1 MSQTTMTL
9 QRVPFSELLVRCDD
23 ETLQLLVGQPSVRLL
38 NILNHQLVT
47 PSNLRRICLQIN
59 SPHTLLRNPET
70 RCKLLEKLRPEESVV
85 LTDLMDE
92 NVCEPYA
99 ALRDM
104 KIRKNSSRE
113 QKLFSF
119 FGLASLESTQESMTL
134 SMDGATTAHGLFDHQ
149 RQAQRKVQS
158 LLSGTQPRVML
169 HMPTGAGKTRTAL
182 HVVATALRQKEPCLV
197 VWLAYSEELCEQAAD
212 EFQEAWSHLGDRKVD
227 LYRFWGN
234 RNIDI
239 SEVRDG
245 FMVAGL
251 SKSFE
256 RARRDGDF
264 IARLADRASL
274 VIIDEA
280 HQAIAETYRFLLDYL
295 VERNPRTGL
304 LGLTATPGR
313 TWNDPSIDEELA
325 DFFRRQKVTLCIPG
339 YGNPVDYL
347 VNKGYLAKPLFT
359 SLTSRLSRRLT
370 DEQTQEVTSSLEIP
384 ESILKLLAEDE
395 QRNLVII
402 DAVEDLTRHH
412 KRLLIFAATVAHA
425 DMLTVVLRARGHR
438 AEVITATTPHEE
450 RHRII
455 TSFKSNEPEPMI
467 LCNYGV
473 LTTGF
478 DAPKTSAA
486 VIARPT
492 KSLVLYSQMIGRA
505 LRGPLAGGNAQAEI
519 LTIVDRDLPGFR
531 DMSEAFQ
538 NWEDVWDDR

>member
-1 MSQTTMTL
+1 MSQATITI
-9 QRVPFSELLVRCDD
+9 QRVPFNELLTRCDD
-23 ETLQLLVGQPSVRLL
+23 ETLQQLVGQPAVRLL
-38 NILNHQLVT
+38 DILDHQLIT
-47 PSNLRRICLQIN
+47 PSNLRRICLQIH

-70 RCKLLEKLRPEESVV
+70 RCKLLEKLRPEESVA
-85 LTDLMDE
+85 LAELMDE
-92 NVCEPYA
+92 DICEPYA
-99 ALRDM
+99 ALRDL

-119 FGLASLESTQESMTL
+119 FELAPLESRQESITP
-134 SMDGATTAHGLFDHQ
+134 SVENATTAYGLFDHQ

-158 LLSGTQPRVML
+158 LLSGTKPRVML

-182 HVVATALRQKEPCLV
+182 HTVATALRQKEPCLV
-197 VWLAYSEELCEQAAD
+197 VWLAYSEELCEQAVA
-212 EFQEAWSHLGDRKVD
+212 EFQEAWSHLGDREVN
-227 LYRFWGN
+227 LYRFWGS
-234 RNIDI
+234 RSIDI

-264 IARLADRASL
+264 IARLADRTSL

-295 VERNPRTGL
+295 VERNPKTGL

-313 TWNDPSIDEELA
+313 TWNDPSIDEKLA
-325 DFFRRQKVTLCIPG
+325 NFFRRQKVTLCISG
-339 YGNPVDYL
+339 YDNPVDYL
-347 VNKGYLAKPLFT
+347 VDKGYLAKPLFT
-359 SLTSRLSRRLT
+359 SLTSRLSRQLT
-370 DEQTQEVTSSLEIP
+370 DEQTRAITSSLEIP
-384 ESILKLLAEDE
+384 DSILKLLAEDE
-395 QRNLVII
+395 HRNLVII
-402 DAVEDLTRHH
+402 DAVENLIQHH
-412 KRLLIFAATVAHA
+412 TRLLIFSATVAHA
-425 DMLTVVLRARGHR
+425 NLLNVILKAIGHR
-438 AEVITATTPHEE
+438 AEVITATTPHDE

-455 TSFKSNEPEPMI
+455 ASFKSNEPEPMI

-486 VIARPT
+486 IIARPT

-538 NWEDVWDDR
+538 NWEDVWGD

>member
-1 MSQTTMTL
+1 MTI
-9 QRVPFSELLVRCDD
+9 QRIPFSELLIRCDD
-23 ETLQLLVGQPSVRLL
+23 ETLQQLVGQPAVRLL
-38 NILNHQLVT
+38 NILDPQLIT
-47 PSNLRRICLQIN
+47 LSNLRRICLQIN
-59 SPHTLLRNPET
+59 SPYALLRNPET
-70 RCKLLEKLRPEESVV
+70 RCKLLEKLRPEESVA
-85 LTDLMDE
+85 LTGLMDE

-99 ALRDM
+99 AIRNLR
-104 KIRKNSSRE
+104 IRKNSSRE
-113 QKLFSF
+113 QKLFGF
-119 FGLASLESTQESMTL
+119 FGLTPLQSRQESMTP
-134 SMDGATTAHGLFDHQ
+134 SIESATTAYGLFDHQ

-197 VWLAYSEELCEQAAD
+197 VWLAYSEELCEQAVA
-212 EFQEAWSHLGDRKVD
+212 EFQEAWSHLGDREVD

-239 SEVRDG
+239 SEVRNG

-256 RARRDGDF
+256 RARCDGDF

-274 VIIDEA
+274 IVIDEA

-295 VERNPRTGL
+295 VERNPTTGL

-313 TWNDPSIDEELA
+313 TWNDPSIDERLA

-339 YGNPVDYL
+339 YDNPVDYL
-347 VNKGYLAKPLFT
+347 VDKGYLAKPTFK
-359 SLTSRLSRRLT
+359 SLISRLSRPLT
-370 DEQTQEVTSSLEIP
+370 YEQNQAITSSLEIP
-384 ESILKLLAEDE
+384 ESILKILAEDE
-395 QRNLVII
+395 KRNIVII
-402 DAVEDLTRHH
+402 DAIEDLIRRHTH
-412 KRLLIFAATVAHA
+412 LLIFAATVAHA
-425 DMLTVVLRARGHR
+425 NLLTVVLRARGHI
-438 AEVITATTPHEE
+438 AEVITASTSHDE

-455 TSFKSNEPEPMI
+455 ASFKNDNPEPMI

-492 KSLVLYSQMIGRA
+492 NSLVLYSQMIGRA

-519 LTIVDRDLPGFR
+519 LTIVDRDLPGFG
-531 DMSEAFQ
+531 DMAEAFQ
-538 NWEDVWDDR
+538 NWEDVWE

>member
-1 MSQTTMTL
+1 MSQATITI
-9 QRVPFSELLVRCDD
+9 QRVPFNELLTRCDD
-23 ETLQLLVGQPSVRLL
+23 ETLQQLVGQPAVRLL
-38 NILNHQLVT
+38 DILDHQLIT
-47 PSNLRRICLQIN
+47 PSNLRRICLQIH

-70 RCKLLEKLRPEESVV
+70 RCKLLEKLRPEESVT
-85 LTDLMDE
+85 LAELMNEDI
-92 NVCEPYA
+92 CEPYA
-99 ALRDM
+99 ALRDL

-113 QKLFSF
+113 QKLLRF
-119 FGLASLESTQESMTL
+119 FELTPLESRQESITP
-134 SMDGATTAHGLFDHQ
+134 SVESATTAYGLFDHQ

-182 HVVATALRQKEPCLV
+182 HTVATALRQKEPCLV
-197 VWLAYSEELCEQAAD
+197 VWLAYSEELCEQAVA
-212 EFQEAWSHLGDRKVD
+212 EFQEAWSHLGDREVD
-227 LYRFWGN
+227 LYRFWGS
-234 RNIDI
+234 RSIDI
-239 SEVRDG
+239 NEVRDG

-264 IARLADRASL
+264 IARLADRTTL

-295 VERNPRTGL
+295 VERNPKTGL

-313 TWNDPSIDEELA
+313 TWNDPSIDEKLA
-325 DFFRRQKVTLCIPG
+325 NFFRRQKVTLCISE
-339 YGNPVDYL
+339 YDNPVDYL
-347 VNKGYLAKPLFT
+347 VDKGYLAKPLFT
-359 SLTSRLSRRLT
+359 SLTSRLSRQLT
-370 DEQTQEVTSSLEIP
+370 DEQTRAITSSLEIP
-384 ESILKLLAEDE
+384 DSILKLLAEDE
-395 QRNLVII
+395 HRNLVII
-402 DAVEDLTRHH
+402 DAVENLIQHH
-412 KRLLIFAATVAHA
+412 TRLLIFSATVAHA
-425 DMLTVVLRARGHR
+425 NLLNVILKAIGHR
-438 AEVITATTPHEE
+438 AEVITATTPHDE

-455 TSFKSNEPEPMI
+455 ASFKSNEPEPMI

-486 VIARPT
+486 IIARPT

-538 NWEDVWDDR
+538 NWEDVWDD

>member
-1 MSQTTMTL
+1 MSQATMTL
-9 QRVPFSELLVRCDD
+9 RRVSFSELLTRCDD
-23 ETLQLLVGQPSVRLL
+23 ETLQQLVGQPAVRLL
-38 NILNHQLVT
+38 DILDSQLIT

-59 SPHTLLRNPET
+59 SPYTLLQNPET
-70 RCKLLEKLRPEESVV
+70 RCKLLEKLRPEESID
-85 LTDLMDE
+85 LAELMDE
-92 NVCEPYA
+92 NICEPYA
-99 ALRDM
+99 ALRDL

-113 QKLFSF
+113 QKLFGF
-119 FGLASLESTQESMTL
+119 FELTPLENRQESITP
-134 SMDGATTAHGLFDHQ
+134 SVESATTVYGLFDHQ

-158 LLSGTQPRVML
+158 LLSGTKPRVML

-182 HVVATALRQKEPCLV
+182 HTVATALRQKEPCLV
-197 VWLAYSEELCEQAAD
+197 VWLAYSEELCEQAVA
-212 EFQEAWSHLGDRKVD
+212 EFQEAWSHLGDREVD

-264 IARLADRASL
+264 IARLADRTSL

-313 TWNDPSIDEELA
+313 TWNDPSRDEELA
-325 DFFRRQKVTLCIPG
+325 NFFRRQKVTLCIPE
-339 YGNPVDYL
+339 YDNPVDYL
-347 VNKGYLAKPLFT
+347 VDKGYLAKPQFT
-359 SLTSRLSRRLT
+359 SLTSRLSRQLT
-370 DEQTQEVTSSLEIP
+370 DEQTRAITSSLEIP
-384 ESILKLLAEDE
+384 DSILKLLAEDE
-395 QRNLVII
+395 HRNLVII
-402 DAVEDLTRHH
+402 DAVEDLIQHH
-412 KRLLIFAATVAHA
+412 KRLLIFSATVAHA
-425 DMLTVVLRARGHR
+425 NLLNVILTAIGHR
-438 AEVITATTPHEE
+438 AEVITATTPHDE

-455 TSFKSNEPEPMI
+455 DSFKSNDPEPMV

-486 VIARPT
+486 IIARPT

-519 LTIVDRDLPGFR
+519 LTIIDRDLPGFR